1 MNKLPDSAHLKLDL
15 MFDGIRYS
23 EALGQAAAHAFPN
36 FYPYRFQAGEP
47 NPTGKPKATIP
58 YLLTLADGTLI
69 RLKGNGSSCWQVS
82 GSETSGYELVDDTN
96 SERSHP
102 IRFEPLPA
110 WMKAQ
115 TPDGFPMA
123 QAGVSLHGD
132 MAVIN
137 IAPGCDYFLQKSDSG
152 TSMRCIFC
160 AYGAPNERVSH
171 FEQTAGRPGLPASTY
186 EHMQQT
192 LRLALEQG
200 DIRHIYLV
208 AGSLTDWHAEG
219 ERFIEI
225 ARAVQ
230 QVNAHRI
237 PVTCGSGA
245 LPLDI
250 MKELHA
256 ANLVDSVCFNLEIWT
271 EALFEK
277 VCPGKNR
284 YVGYHRWIESLE
296 NAVSLWGRGRVY
308 SAMVAGIELE
318 PEFGM
323 DWEQAADLAIE
334 GAGELCARGIIPIY
348 SLYWPV
354 GGRDHPE
361 YFSRLRSYFERLNLE
376 YHRIRQQ
383 QDLHIW
389 DGFMC
394 HRCAYMQMEC
404 DIDRAASQM
413 S

>member
-1 MNKLPDSAHLKLDL
+1 MNKLPESARLKLDL
-15 MFDGIRYS
+15 MFDGVRYS
-23 EALGQAAAHAFPN
+23 EALGNAAEHAFPN
-36 FYPYRFQAGEP
+36 YYPYRFQSGES
-47 NPTGKPKATIP
+47 NPTGKPKVTIP
-58 YLLTLADGTLI
+58 YLMTLADGTLI
-69 RLKGNGSSCWQVS
+69 RLKGNGSSSWHVS
-82 GSETSGYELVDDTN
+82 GTQQSGYELIDDTN
-96 SERSHP
+96 RESNLA

-110 WMKAQ
+110 WMKVQ
-115 TPDGFPMA
+115 TSDGYPMA

-137 IAPGCDYFLQKSDSG
+137 VAPGCDYFLQKSDSG
-152 TSMRCIFC
+152 SSMRCSFC

-171 FEQTAGRPGLPASTY
+171 FGQTAGQPGLPASTY
-186 EHMQQT
+186 AHMQQT
-192 LRLALEQG
+192 LKLALEQG
-200 DIRHIYLV
+200 EIRHIYLV

-219 ERFIEI
+219 VRFIEI

-230 QVNAHRI
+230 EVNGHKI

-245 LPLDI
+245 LSFDI
-250 MKELHA
+250 MQELHA
-256 ANLVDSVCFNLEIWT
+256 AKLVDSVCFNLEIWS
-271 EALFEK
+271 ESLFEK
-277 VCPGKNR
+277 VCPGKNKF
-284 YVGYHRWIESLE
+284 VGYQQWIESLE
-296 NAVSLWGRGRVY
+296 NAVTLWGRGRVY

-323 DWEQAADLAIE
+323 SWEQAADLAIE
-334 GAGELCARGIIPIY
+334 GAAELCAKGIIPIY

-376 YHRIRQQ
+376 YQRIRQQ
-383 QDLHIW
+383 QDLQIW

-404 DIDRAASQM
+404 DIDRAAATAS
-413 S
+413 